1 MENAFWGNIFKGW
14 RKEENPTVLT
24 LKQVPIFEGF
34 SNKQYREIENLI
46 HERTYKPNEYVF
58 KKKAPG
64 VGMYIILSGKV
75 EIFIEEIDGK
85 KQTLAELKEG
95 DFFGELS
102 LLDEEVR
109 SASAKAK
116 DHSTLLGFF
125 RPDLFSL
132 LERNPEL
139 GNKILLNLARVI
151 GARLRKTNE
160 LLSESPE
167 AK

>member
-1 MENAFWGNIFKGW
+1 
-14 RKEENPTVLT
+14 
-24 LKQVPIFEGF
+24 
-34 SNKQYREIENLI
+34 
-46 HERTYKPNEYVF
+46 
-58 KKKAPG
+58 
-64 VGMYIILSGKV
+64 
-75 EIFIEEIDGK
+75 
-85 KQTLAELKEG
+85 G

-109 SASAKAK
+109 SASAIAK
-116 DHSTLLGFF
+116 DHSTLLGFL

-160 LLSESPE
+160 LLAESQA

>member
-14 RKEENPTVLT
+14 RREESPTVLT

-34 SNKQYREIENLI
+34 SDKQYREIEKLI
-46 HERTYKPNEYVF
+46 HERIYKPNEYVF

-64 VGMYIILSGKV
+64 VGMFIILSGKV
-75 EIFIEEIDGK
+75 EIFIEEADGK
-85 KQTLAELKEG
+85 KQTLVELEEG

-109 SASAKAK
+109 SASAIAK
-116 DHSTLLGFF
+116 DHSTLLGFL

-160 LLSESPE
+160 LLAESQA